1 MRKTRKQK
9 KSGTRRRHRGGFMSP
24 EEHAAWQKQVYENI
38 KTYLKN
44 NTQWTNVQT
53 YDQNDGDYSTFKYS
67 ILQPGQIFA
76 FRSKYHLYRLD
87 FGPTKYTWVDYTAG
101 IGKLPFLTAPPANA
115 TDETSRQLQ
124 IVHTKMAQYFG
135 TYLNFIRIL
144 KPMKIIHFP
153 VNYETNTLG
162 PGSYSANKEG
172 LVKAACIKKQSER
185 CADGY
190 TLDFLWRIS
199 TERVGLLKGV
209 NLQGF
214 REMALRMNDP
224 SKVELIGSV
233 EARPG
238 TTYKD
243 AYQQML
249 FENSVRKTLME
260 IESWHYEQLREL
272 DAKCLTQRGE
282 LREKYEELQT
292 RARAGENI
300 FAEEHLPG
308 TA

>member
-1 MRKTRKQK
+1 
-9 KSGTRRRHRGGFMSP
+9 MSP
-24 EEHAAWQKQVYENI
+24 EEHKAWQNQVYENL
-38 KTYLKN
+38 KTYLQN
-44 NTQWTNVQT
+44 NTKWTNVQT
-53 YDQNDGDYSTFKYS
+53 YDKNDGDYSTFKYS
-67 ILQPGQIFA
+67 YLQPGQIFA
-76 FRSKYHLYRLD
+76 FRSKYPIHYLQ

-101 IGKLPFLTAPPANA
+101 VGKQPFLTAPPANA
-115 TDETSRQLQ
+115 TDDISRQLQ

-162 PGSYSANKEG
+162 PGSYTSNKEG
-172 LVKAACIKKQSER
+172 VVKGACVKKQSDR

-224 SKVELIGSV
+224 TKVELIGSV
-233 EARPG
+233 EAPAG
-238 TTYKD
+238 TTYKE
-243 AYQQML
+243 AYQKML
-249 FENSVRKTLME
+249 FEESIRKTSIQLE
-260 IESWHYEQLREL
+260 GWHFNQLREL
-272 DAKCLTQRGE
+272 EYKCLQERGE
-282 LREKYEELQT
+282 LRERYEEL
-292 RARAGENI
+292 ARRVHAGENI
-300 FAEEHLPG
+300 FHEEHLPG